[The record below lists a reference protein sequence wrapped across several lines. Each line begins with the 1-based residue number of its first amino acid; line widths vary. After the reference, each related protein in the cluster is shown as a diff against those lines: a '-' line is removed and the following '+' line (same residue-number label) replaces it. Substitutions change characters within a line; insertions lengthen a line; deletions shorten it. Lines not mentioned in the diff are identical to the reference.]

1 MEMKSGLLFV
11 AMILFGSTFSFYS
24 CKRTSSGQQA
34 SSEEKGRQ
42 ESVISD
48 SIYIYLERGQ
58 KYVTATQ
65 SVLAKNLLE
74 AINKDGA
81 PYALEFCNERA
92 YPLTDSLARV
102 YHAGIRRVTDKARN
116 TANKAN
122 AMEMAHMALL
132 QSNLA
137 KGESPAPL
145 VTEQNGKMTG
155 YYPILTNAMC
165 LQCHGKPNMDISKTT
180 LDKIHALYPDDQ
192 ATGYGANELR
202 GLWVVEM
209 DKQ

>member
-1 MEMKSGLLFV
+1 MKSGHLLL
-11 AMILFGSTFSFYS
+11 AMILFGSIFTFYS
-24 CKRTSSGQQA
+24 CKRSSSGQQA
-34 SSEEKGRQ
+34 PSEEIGQQ
-42 ESVISD
+42 ESVIAD
-48 SIYIYLERGQ
+48 STYNYLEMGQ

-81 PYALEFCNERA
+81 PYALEFCNVRA

-116 TANKAN
+116 PANKAN
-122 AMEMAHMALL
+122 AIEMAHIALL
-132 QSNLA
+132 QSNLT
-137 KGESPAPL
+137 KGENPAS
-145 VTEQNGKMTG
+145 TISEQNGKMVG

-165 LQCHGKPNMDISKTT
+165 LQCHGKPNVDITRAT
-180 LDKIHALYPDDQ
+180 LDKIIALYPGDQ
-192 ATGYGANELR
+192 ATGYGVNELR

-209 DKQ
+209 DKR